1 MKPVNNT
8 KRRKRKLKARK
19 SPLKDKD
26 SLKMKIAKAAK
37 SCKDI
42 EDLKLMLEPL
52 LNENNHLEYGNTEI
66 KLDMN
71 KDALDQM
78 IEQNCFHP

>member
-1 MKPVNNT
+1 MKPVSNT
-8 KRRKRKLKARK
+8 KRRKRKPKAK
-19 SPLKDKD
+19 KLLLKDKE

-42 EDLKLMLEPL
+42 EDLKASLEIL
-52 LNENNHLEYGNTEI
+52 LKQNNHLEYGNAEI

-78 IEQNCFHP
+78 IE